1 MTDSIIQLREK
12 LVELSK
18 DPIETRKLLDQLTEE
33 EIDNANIHSHFHVGE
48 KDIEATKDLEFAK
61 VHKTKNGYLLHYHGG
76 YSVLVDEK
84 LMNTCGAIQLLM
96 DGKIDP
102 LPEGLTKEDVD
113 TWNGAVEMVFR
124 LPMFIFSNFEST
136 ITIAEIASR
145 YMLLLQKMGEVPAPD
160 TENPEYD
167 KFITGINELLEN
179 FAAGLEKEGKE
190 YEERMGIKHNGDG
203 KETQTDESQDK
214 GDSETDTES

>member
-33 EIDNANIHSHFHVGE
+33 EIDHANILSPFHVGE
-48 KDIEATKDLEFAK
+48 KDIEATKDLEFVK

-84 LMNTCGAIQLLM
+84 LMNTCGVIQLLM

-124 LPMFIFSNFEST
+124 LPMFIFNNFDAT
-136 ITIAEIASR
+136 ITIAEVASR
-145 YMLLLQKMGEVPAPD
+145 SMLLLQKMGDVPTPD

-167 KFITGINELLEN
+167 KFIVGINELMEN
-179 FAAGLEKEGKE
+179 FATGLEKQGEEYEKRMGYGKGQIESQGENQGQGEGKAE
-190 YEERMGIKHNGDG
+190 
-203 KETQTDESQDK
+203 
-214 GDSETDTES
+214 

>member
-12 LVELSK
+12 LVGLSK

-33 EIDNANIHSHFHVGE
+33 EIDNANIRSPFHVGE
-48 KDIEATKDLEFAK
+48 KDIEDTKDLQFAK

-84 LMNTCGAIQLLM
+84 LMNTCGSMQLLM

-124 LPMFIFSNFEST
+124 LPMFIFNNFDAT
-136 ITIAEIASR
+136 ITIAEVASR
-145 YMLLLQKMGEVPAPD
+145 YMLLLQKMGEVPTLD
-160 TENPEYD
+160 SENPEYD
-167 KFITGINELLEN
+167 KFIVGINELMEN
-179 FAAGLEKEGKE
+179 FATGLEKQGKE
-190 YEERMGIKHNGDG
+190 YEKRMGYG
-203 KETQTDESQDK
+203 KGQIEGQGENQGQGEGK
-214 GDSETDTES
+214 AE

>member
-33 EIDNANIHSHFHVGE
+33 EIDNANIQSPFHVGE

-76 YSVLVDEK
+76 YSILVDEK
-84 LMNTCGAIQLLM
+84 LMNTCGAMQLLM
-96 DGKIDP
+96 DGKLDP
-102 LPEGLTKEDVD
+102 LPEGLTQEDVE
-113 TWNGAVEMVFR
+113 TWNSAVEMVFR
-124 LPMFIFSNFEST
+124 LPMFVFSNFDAT
-136 ITIAEIASR
+136 VTIAEVAAR
-145 YMLLLQKMGEVPAPD
+145 YMMLLQNMGAVPTPD

-167 KFITGINELLEN
+167 KFIVGMNELMEN
-179 FAAGLEKEGKE
+179 FAAGLEKQGLEYEKRMGYGKGQNEGQGENQGEGEGKAE
-190 YEERMGIKHNGDG
+190 
-203 KETQTDESQDK
+203 
-214 GDSETDTES
+214 